1 MTSLSEQLSAVRQS
15 QWEAQLDILRT
26 LSTRALDS
34 AEQLIAL
41 NMKTSRAS
49 VEQAAGTL
57 KQMLEA
63 NNPRDLVVLSSS
75 AQGQWQNVLAYSR
88 ELLGIAT
95 GTRVLSWTTQPAPT
109 RLLPAPPP
117 LLLADVPAS
126 VPQVLEQVS
135 IATASAASINSE
147 IAAAAADS
155 GAALAE
161 ATLQAGTDT
170 LQRAG
175 AQAVDAVQAA
185 APQAAGNVAAPVP
198 EVTEL
203 EAETTGADASE
214 TPQPDTVPAPADGAG
229 QAPKA
234 DTSTASAAYETVLEI
249 TVPPEAI
256 VDAIVDQAIGDDVP
270 PAKAS
275 PLVEALNGIAPEPV
289 SARHPIASTVPL
301 ENGALSGAMSG
312 GAIELPP
319 VAPVD
324 AAPPPPQAT
333 ERRRAPRAP
342 RKK

>member
-63 NNPRDLVVLSSS
+63 NNPRDLAVLSSG

-95 GTRVLSWTTQPAPT
+95 GTHALGWTTLPVPT
-109 RLLPAPPP
+109 RLLPAPAP
-117 LLLADVPAS
+117 LLLTDVPAS

-135 IATASAASINSE
+135 IATASATSINSE

-161 ATLQAGTDT
+161 ATLQVGTDT
-170 LQRAG
+170 LQRTS
-175 AQAVDAVQAA
+175 AQAVDAIEAA
-185 APQAAGNVAAPVP
+185 APQPGPDAPVP

-234 DTSTASAAYETVLEI
+234 QASAASAAYETVLEI
-249 TVPPEAI
+249 TVPPDAI
-256 VDAIVDQAIGDDVP
+256 VDAIVDQAISDDVP

-289 SARHPIASTVPL
+289 GARHPIASTIPL
-301 ENGALSGAMSG
+301 ENGAMSS
-312 GAIELPP
+312 AIELPA
-319 VAPVD
+319 VEPVD
-324 AAPPPPQAT
+324 AAPPPPQAA

>member
-26 LSTRALDS
+26 LSNRALDS

-63 NNPRDLVVLSSS
+63 NNPRDLYVLSSG

-95 GTRVLSWTTQPAPT
+95 GARVLSWTTQPAPT
-109 RLLPAPPP
+109 RLLPAPSPR
-117 LLLADVPAS
+117 LLDLPSS
-126 VPQVLEQVS
+126 VPQALEQVS
-135 IATASAASINSE
+135 IATASATSINGE
-147 IAAAAADS
+147 IAAAAADN

-170 LQRAG
+170 LARAS
-175 AQAVDAVQAA
+175 AQAVDTIEAA
-185 APQAAGNVAAPVP
+185 APQPAPDAPVP

-203 EAETTGADASE
+203 EAETTSADSSE
-214 TPQPDTVPAPADGAG
+214 TPQPDTVPAPADATA
-229 QAPKA
+229 QAPQA
-234 DTSTASAAYETVLEI
+234 ESGTASVASAASEAVLEI
-249 TVPPEAI
+249 TVAPEAI
-256 VDAIVDQAIGDDVP
+256 VDAIVDQAIGDDAP
-270 PAKAS
+270 PAKAT
-275 PLVEALNGIAPEPV
+275 PLVEALNEIAPEPV

-301 ENGALSGAMSG
+301 ENDGAVEMPV
-312 GAIELPP
+312 IE
-319 VAPVD
+319 PVD
-324 AAPPPPQAT
+324 AAPPVPQAT